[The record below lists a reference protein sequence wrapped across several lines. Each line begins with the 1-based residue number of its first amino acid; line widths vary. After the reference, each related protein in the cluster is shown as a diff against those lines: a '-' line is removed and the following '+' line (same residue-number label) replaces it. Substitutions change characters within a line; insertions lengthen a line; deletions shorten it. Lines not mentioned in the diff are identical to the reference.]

1 MIYTPEEIQKLYD
14 IVDYRLARIIAD
26 VMGNEVLTP
35 EDKEIL
41 TKFGYKWKKE
51 VEKLPPYFQS
61 YLFGRLSGQLT
72 PDQLVTLN
80 YEDFRK
86 YINYA
91 QWVALRPID
100 KEMYFAA
107 ATRTYSYIKTMGRRA
122 KDIISNAVSEEEVKV
137 LMEKQRELELK
148 TIKKEIMEGILK
160 KTSRQRIM
168 SNIGHSLN
176 DWNRDWGRI
185 VETEM
190 QGIFQIG
197 CAQQIMQD
205 HGPETLVYKEVFP
218 GACFPIED
226 TEFLTD
232 EGFKFLDEIRGD
244 EKILT
249 YNLETNTAEYSNIV
263 SKIKYYYKGE
273 MDSYQ
278 HKYMD
283 LISTPNHRHL
293 IGKWDSANK
302 CFNNKLIESRQA
314 GKSAFRDVM
323 YLSVANWKGYDK
335 EEIEICGKIFP
346 TLEFSIFM
354 GWFLSEGSMSFRK
367 KQKKSKSSNSSY
379 IRISQMKE
387 ENFDEI
393 QNCLEKVFNKKVYR
407 CNTDFVVLLDKT
419 FDKFLEWLNIGD
431 SINRYIPKEILML
444 DKKYLELMLMA
455 FIKGDGCI
463 KSKISYTF
471 SLYTSSKKLAD
482 DLCELVLKCGYA
494 PSIYT
499 RNNIGRVTYKKD
511 GSRIETKHLRYIVGC
526 NSKKTTKNIPKYFK
540 IIPYWE
546 GYVGCLEVEKNN
558 TLFIRRKGKM
568 IWSGNCKHCIKFYTT
583 NGIGSEPRTF
593 KLMDLIMNGDNIG
606 LKVKDWKPTLQGV
619 HPFCR
624 CNLRYVPKGYVW
636 DEETKS
642 YRVPKDYKPQIK
654 RQSKVIIK
662 IGDKTFEV

>member
-14 IVDYRLARIIAD
+14 IVDYRLARIVAD

-41 TKFGYKWKKE
+41 TKYGYKWKKE

-148 TIKKEIMEGILK
+148 TIKKEIVEGTLK

-205 HGPETLVYKEVFP
+205 HGPETLVYKEVYP
-218 GACFPIED
+218 GAC
-226 TEFLTD
+226 
-232 EGFKFLDEIRGD
+232 
-244 EKILT
+244 
-249 YNLETNTAEYSNIV
+249 
-263 SKIKYYYKGE
+263 
-273 MDSYQ
+273 Q
-278 HKYMD
+278 
-283 LISTPNHRHL
+283 
-293 IGKWDSANK
+293 
-302 CFNNKLIESRQA
+302 
-314 GKSAFRDVM
+314 
-323 YLSVANWKGYDK
+323 
-335 EEIEICGKIFP
+335 
-346 TLEFSIFM
+346 
-354 GWFLSEGSMSFRK
+354 
-367 KQKKSKSSNSSY
+367 
-379 IRISQMKE
+379 
-387 ENFDEI
+387 
-393 QNCLEKVFNKKVYR
+393 
-407 CNTDFVVLLDKT
+407 
-419 FDKFLEWLNIGD
+419 
-431 SINRYIPKEILML
+431 
-444 DKKYLELMLMA
+444 
-455 FIKGDGCI
+455 
-463 KSKISYTF
+463 
-471 SLYTSSKKLAD
+471 
-482 DLCELVLKCGYA
+482 
-494 PSIYT
+494 
-499 RNNIGRVTYKKD
+499 
-511 GSRIETKHLRYIVGC
+511 
-526 NSKKTTKNIPKYFK
+526 
-540 IIPYWE
+540 
-546 GYVGCLEVEKNN
+546 
-558 TLFIRRKGKM
+558 
-568 IWSGNCKHCIKFYTT
+568 HCIKFYTT

-593 KLMDLIMNGDNIG
+593 KLMDLVMNGDNIG

-642 YRVPKDYKPQIK
+642 YRPPKDYKPQIK